1 MFRYIFVNNI
11 KIAQVRKIS
20 IEIYVDFKNCVN
32 VNEVLSRKDLWT
44 EIAMGLKKST
54 KIVDIQAL
62 CLQQNCRLL
71 TGKRSVV
78 SVEERAFWKQLG
90 LRMMMVCVLKVSS
103 YAILL
108 KKLQIL
114 QCKIHYASNL
124 VSKLNAQSLE

>member
-1 MFRYIFVNNI
+1 MG
-11 KIAQVRKIS
+11 
-20 IEIYVDFKNCVN
+20 FKNCVN
-32 VNEVLSRKDLWT
+32 VDEVLSRKDSWT
-44 EIAMGLKKST
+44 EIAMGLKEST

-114 QCKIHYASNL
+114 QCKIHCASNL